1 MSLFGKIL
9 AIFNV
14 LAAIA
19 FFSIGAMD
27 YSQRTQWTY
36 SHFRH
41 QLALHGLPVSE
52 DENSWRLAG
61 RTIKSDLTPA
71 ALDDIFRSVGGNRS
85 QSQIEEV
92 DKAKAT
98 VQGEIGQA
106 QDLASKKAALTKFLV
121 PLQTTGAGVKNSQH
135 YCRRQGRRCSEPFA
149 RTIDEC
155 L

>member
-41 QLALHGLPVSE
+41 QFALHGLPVSD

-61 RTIKSDLTPA
+61 RTIKSDLTQNT
-71 ALDDIFRSVGGNRS
+71 LDDLFRSVGGNPS
-85 QSQIEEV
+85 KSQIDEV
-92 DKAKAT
+92 EKAKAT
-98 VQGEIGQA
+98 VQAEIGQA
-106 QDLASKKAALTKFLV
+106 QDLASRKAALTKFLV
-121 PLQTTGAGVKNSQH
+121 PLQQTGADREKCAMRLPLPKTTRPYSRYWNN
-135 YCRRQGRRCSEPFA
+135 
-149 RTIDEC
+149 
-155 L
+155 